1 MRRREFIT
9 LLGGGAAVTWPL
21 GARAQQ
27 PAMPIRHVGAL
38 LAYAENDPL
47 GQAAAKAFAQAMEHF
62 GWIEG
67 RNIAIEYRW
76 AAGDPILYK
85 TYAAEL
91 VGLAPDAILAGAS
104 PAVEAL
110 RALTHTMPIVFVL
123 TVDPVGLGFV
133 QSLARPGGNIT
144 GFSNYDAP
152 LMGKWLGMLKEV
164 APGIMRVA
172 VIFNP
177 DTAPFATLFNRAI
190 EAAAPSFGVT
200 ITLAP
205 VQNDTEIEEAI
216 AAHARQPAGGLIILP
231 ESFSLTHRG
240 AIIAAANRYK
250 LPTIGMGDMLPRGG
264 GLMSYW
270 INIVDTHAQAASYI
284 DRILRGAAP
293 ADLPVVEPTKFE
305 LVINLKTA
313 KVLGLNVPQS
323 LLATA
328 DEVIE

>member
-1 MRRREFIT
+1 VERLAFPLAGRTRYDGGARPWGEAMRRREFIT

-231 ESFSLTHRG
+231 ESFSLTHPVRSSPRRT
-240 AIIAAANRYK
+240 ATNCLRSEWATCCQEVAA
-250 LPTIGMGDMLPRGG
+250 
-264 GLMSYW
+264 
-270 INIVDTHAQAASYI
+270 
-284 DRILRGAAP
+284 
-293 ADLPVVEPTKFE
+293 
-305 LVINLKTA
+305 
-313 KVLGLNVPQS
+313 
-323 LLATA
+323 
-328 DEVIE
+328 